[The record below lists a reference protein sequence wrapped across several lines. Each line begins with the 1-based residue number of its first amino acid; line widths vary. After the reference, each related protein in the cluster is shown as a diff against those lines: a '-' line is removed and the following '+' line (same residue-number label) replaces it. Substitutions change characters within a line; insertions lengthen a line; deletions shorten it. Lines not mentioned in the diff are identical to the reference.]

1 MTAAR
6 TTIAISRQRGS
17 GGAYV
22 GRLVADHLGLRY
34 IDRELLR
41 HAAEYLCTHRQE
53 EPKAAHTTSWW
64 ERLGQTMGLGAADVG
79 YTPPSA
85 EVAYEGEL
93 FDIERRLM
101 VEIAADQDS
110 VIVGR
115 GAAQTLKG
123 QKGMLSVF
131 LFAPDS
137 WRAVR
142 VRKIYESPDARTA
155 ERMIR
160 DSDRDRGRF
169 IHALCGNDWTDMRGY
184 DLAIDI
190 SAIGLETAADLI
202 VRAASR

>member
-1 MTAAR
+1 MTATR

-17 GGAYV
+17 GGSYV
-22 GRLVADHLGLRY
+22 GRLVADRLGLRY

-41 HAAEYLCTHRQE
+41 HAAEYLCTHKQE
-53 EPKAAHTTSWW
+53 EPKAHTPSWW
-64 ERLGQTMGLGAADVG
+64 ERLGQTMALGAADVG
-79 YTPPSA
+79 YTPPSS

-93 FDIERRLM
+93 FEIERRLM
-101 VEIAADQDS
+101 VEIAADMDS

-142 VRKIYESPDARTA
+142 VRDVYESPDARAA
-155 ERMIR
+155 ERMMR

-190 SAIGLETAADLI
+190 SVIGLEPAADLI